1 MSNEGFKKKP
11 AVVVYKEELN
21 TLIKKYKKIKKYT
34 KSNLF
39 KVKTMDCTENYVSKL
54 IEEVTQDPPDI

>member
-21 TLIKKYKKIKKYT
+21 TLIKKYIITRKIIINT
-34 KSNLF
+34 S
-39 KVKTMDCTENYVSKL
+39 T
-54 IEEVTQDPPDI
+54 